1 MVVYVRLRVKS
12 TIGISKELIVLVNGG
27 AHSESPVIV
36 VDENIGRELGF
47 SSGEVYEV
55 STVDSRRN
63 VYVVKDFV
71 ELELLGENRE
81 VLSKIKADLVVHPGL
96 EEPLITD
103 ATIDMLGIKVE
114 SFYKGLWRHVNDP
127 SAKIRRSAK

>member
-12 TIGISKELIVLVNGG
+12 AIGISKELVVLVNGG
-27 AHSESPVIV
+27 AHSERPVIV

-47 SSGEVYEV
+47 SSGEVCEV
-55 STVDSRRN
+55 ATVDSRRN

-71 ELELLGENRE
+71 ELELLGEKQE
-81 VLSKIKADLVVHPGL
+81 VLSKIRADLVVHPGL

-103 ATIDMLGIKVE
+103 STIDMLGIKVE

-127 SAKIRRSAK
+127 QAKVRRSAK